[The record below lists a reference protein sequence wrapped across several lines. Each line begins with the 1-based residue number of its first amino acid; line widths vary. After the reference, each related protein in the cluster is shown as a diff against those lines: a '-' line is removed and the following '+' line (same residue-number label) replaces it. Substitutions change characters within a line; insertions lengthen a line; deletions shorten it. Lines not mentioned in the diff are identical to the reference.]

1 MRLKNFTEDADVDA
15 TMEYLEKRHPLYFMN
30 KKFQRAQV
38 RDLVQRIKY
47 RLISRKKA
55 NAIKSADSAKPL
67 QAAKKIEKENEPEPK
82 VTFKSGSQLPS
93 LLDEKKQAPPQL
105 ADLPSLK
112 PPSKGKVQF
121 DDEIE
126 LSEHESD
133 FDADAL
139 LDLGD
144 Y

>member
-1 MRLKNFTEDADVDA
+1 M
-15 TMEYLEKRHPLYFMN
+15 
-30 KKFQRAQV
+30 
-38 RDLVQRIKY
+38 QRIKY

-55 NAIKSADSAKPL
+55 HAIKSADSAKPL
-67 QAAKKIEKENEPEPK
+67 EAAKKIEKEKENEPKPEPK

-93 LLDEKKQAPPQL
+93 LLDGKKQAPPQL

-121 DDEIE
+121 DAEIE
-126 LSEHESD
+126 LSEHDSD

-139 LDLGD
+139 LDLSD